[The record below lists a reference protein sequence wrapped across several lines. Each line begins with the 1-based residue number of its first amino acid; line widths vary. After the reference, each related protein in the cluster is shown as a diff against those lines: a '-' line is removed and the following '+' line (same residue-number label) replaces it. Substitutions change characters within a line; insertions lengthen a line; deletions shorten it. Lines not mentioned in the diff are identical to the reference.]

1 MPWTKKF
8 LTGDTVV
15 FDDTA
20 TSFTP
25 NILANQTPAGVTFDN
40 TTAYTLSSTGA
51 FGIAG
56 TGGLIKK
63 NTGTVTISSANTY
76 TGTTDVQAGTLIA
89 NYNTG
94 TAQTVF
100 ATASTINVASGA
112 TFRAVA
118 NDADVTLANN
128 LTGSG
133 LVVIDPH
140 FTAGAGRSRWK
151 CYRQQRRL
159 YRNFASVSDRYRRWQ
174 RHLPHRH

>member
-1 MPWTKKF
+1 LNWNSVDEKF

-56 TGGLIKK
+56 SSGLIKK
-63 NTGTVTISSANTY
+63 NTGTVTITSANTY

-89 NYNTG
+89 NFNTG

-100 ATASTINVASGA
+100 SAASTINVASGA
-112 TFRAVA
+112 TFRAA
-118 NDADVTLANN
+118 TNDANFTLANN

-133 LVVIDPH
+133 VVVIDPH
-140 FTAGAGRSRWK
+140 LTAATAVRDVTISGSNTGFTGSM
-151 CYRQQRRL
+151 
-159 YRNFASVSDRYRRWQ
+159 
-174 RHLPHRH
+174 